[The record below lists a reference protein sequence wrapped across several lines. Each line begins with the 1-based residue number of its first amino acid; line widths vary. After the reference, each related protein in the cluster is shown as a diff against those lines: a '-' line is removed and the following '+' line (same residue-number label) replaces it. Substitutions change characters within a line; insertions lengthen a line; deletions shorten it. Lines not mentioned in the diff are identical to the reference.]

1 MKFRKDM
8 KVKTIEDHDYL
19 RITRR
24 QVGVVTS
31 VSDSCGVEVKF
42 RNHKTVI
49 LFQPS
54 ELKRAKRSYL

>member
-42 RNHKTVI
+42 RNCKAVI

-54 ELKRAKRSYL
+54 ELERAK